1 MALKGPSH
9 TLHARSASLAFS
21 PSFFDA
27 LVALD
32 MILILPL
39 NCYASI
45 LKLCACEIG
54 GPEHA
59 VAHRPQSSSPF
70 HTIPSSSI
78 FHLVFLQNILSK
90 LFPASNTKEFSV
102 KVSFADVGRHSWGH

>member
-27 LVALD
+27 LVALG
-32 MILILPL
+32 MVLILL
-39 NCYASI
+39 FKCYVFVF
-45 LKLCACEIG
+45 KLHACEIG
-54 GPEHA
+54 GPGHT
-59 VAHRPQSSSPF
+59 VAHRPQCSSPF